1 MRNLRAFHLTKKPLH
16 SDREVK
22 RNKTYE
28 TIIGKR
34 IEPLSANQN
43 FVTVIAISLK
53 YLITIL
59 QETTPETSCEYLID
73 TIS

>member
-1 MRNLRAFHLTKKPLH
+1 MTKKPLH

-43 FVTVIAISLK
+43 FVTVIAILLK
-53 YLITIL
+53 YLIP
-59 QETTPETSCEYLID
+59 TTRND
-73 TIS
+73 TRDFM